1 MKISLVRD
9 SESSERD
16 ISIDLLKG
24 LLVIQM
30 VLAHCLQINGTGD
43 FYGISPIANT
53 VSFTGFT
60 FCFGFATWKAYF
72 FEDRRRYKN
81 AIKTSIKC
89 LMAYFI
95 SAIYYEVVKQG
106 NGLSTILDIISFKTL
121 AGYSEFLLSFS
132 LIILMP
138 VFFRKIIDIATES
151 ELNLLLASAVCSIP
165 TFYHPVNPNPLLG
178 SMIGGNNF
186 SYFPIISYFPIFM
199 AGIYT
204 AKKEKAP
211 LAFCAIALICLIF
224 KLTIYQEQMTRF
236 PPSLW
241 WVTSSFGGFIAY
253 RIIANAILWSNAR
266 NIIRALRNI
275 GENVLAYLLLSNILI
290 FTFSRIGYTGRDIKF
305 VLALYIMFM
314 SSISF
319 IINLNNRKSVK

>member
-1 MKISLVRD
+1 LKTSPVRHK
-9 SESSERD
+9 ESSERD

-43 FYGISPIANT
+43 FYGISPIANA

-72 FEDRRRYKN
+72 FKDKKRYKK

-95 SAIYYEVVKQG
+95 SALYYEVVKQG
-106 NGLSTILDIISFKTL
+106 NGLSSLFDIISFKTL

-132 LIILMP
+132 LILLMP
-138 VFFRKIIDIATES
+138 VFFKKIIDISTHS
-151 ELNLLLASAVCSIP
+151 ELNLLLASAVCTIP

-186 SYFPIISYFPIFM
+186 SYFPVISYFPIFM

-211 LAFCAIALICLIF
+211 LALCAIGLICLIS
-224 KLTIYQEQMTRF
+224 KLTIYQDQMPRF
-236 PPSLW
+236 PPSIG
-241 WVTSSFGGFIAY
+241 WVASSFGGFIVY
-253 RIIANAILWSNAR
+253 RILANALLWLNAR
-266 NIIRALRNI
+266 IIIRIFKNI

-290 FTFSRIGYTGRDIKF
+290 FTFSRIGYAGRDIKI
-305 VLALYIMFM
+305 VLALYIIFM
-314 SSISF
+314 LTISF
-319 IINLNNRKSVK
+319 TINLKNSKPVK